1 MLQQNRFANIDML
14 RSIAIIMVVIY
25 HSVNMSNLQPQWV
38 WDLAE
43 TGSLGVDLFF
53 VLSGFLVGS
62 LYWKEYIKFSNVDIL
77 LFIKRR
83 VFRTIPMYF
92 LVMPMAYLPVYLIKS
107 TPFDWK
113 YLFFLQNYNISIP
126 FYAIS
131 WSLCVEE
138 HFYLIFPFLAH
149 LFMPIS
155 KKIGVGL
162 LLLLLLLPTFLR
174 IITYDLAA
182 EANGFGYYTTATYY
196 HYESL
201 LLGVLLAYG
210 VIHQSAQLVKLL
222 NYRWYIYGI
231 TFLSVIGMAFMPNYF
246 RYCFSFSLVAVTF
259 SASLL
264 VAYYDTPYSM
274 AIKKTNY
281 LIAISSYSTYLIH
294 SLVIHVF
301 VKFLFPKLHIT
312 NAYIMA
318 PMMCIACLIAGYVLY
333 ELLEKRLMK
342 WRNMFAPAR

>member
-1 MLQQNRFANIDML
+1 MKQNRFANIDML
-14 RSIAIIMVVIY
+14 RSIAIIMVVFY
-25 HSVNMSNLQPQWV
+25 HSINMSNVEHQWL

-92 LVMPMAYLPVYLIKS
+92 LVMPMAYLPVYLVKS

-138 HFYLIFPFLAH
+138 HFYLIFPFLAYFLTKIYRKISIILLSI
-149 LFMPIS
+149 LF
-155 KKIGVGL
+155 
-162 LLLLLLLPTFLR
+162 LLPTFLR
-174 IITYDLAA
+174 VIVYSTALKID
-182 EANGFGYYTTATYY
+182 GFGYYATATHL

-201 LLGVLLAYG
+201 LLGVILAYG
-210 VIHQSAQLVKLL
+210 VIHQSHQLIKLL
-222 NYRWYIYGI
+222 DYRWYIYGI
-231 TFLSVIGMAFMPNYF
+231 TFLSVIGMAFMPHYF

-264 VAYYDTPYSM
+264 VAYYDNPYSI
-274 AIKKTNY
+274 ATKKINY

-301 VKFLFPKLHIT
+301 VKFLFPKLHVT

-318 PMMCIACLIAGYVLY
+318 SIMCIACLISGYVLY

-342 WRNMFAPAR
+342 WRNLFVPTRK